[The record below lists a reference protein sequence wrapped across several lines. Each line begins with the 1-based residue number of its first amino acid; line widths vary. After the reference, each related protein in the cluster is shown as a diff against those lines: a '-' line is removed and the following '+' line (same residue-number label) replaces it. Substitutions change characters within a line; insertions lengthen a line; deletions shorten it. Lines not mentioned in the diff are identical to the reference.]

1 MIKTPLIIGV
11 YTCPKF
17 ANRQKAIEA
26 TWFRDIPN
34 YIKALFVRG
43 DPGGVP
49 RLEGSTL
56 YLDCPEAYEKLAE
69 KTHKFFKYCSDN
81 FEFQY
86 IFKTDDSSYIDLE
99 KFLQLDK
106 QGGDYIGFFDK
117 SQDPNIDRTWHYGKC
132 SDKSYEVPY
141 KGHFVCSWAR
151 GGGYFVSQKASR
163 ILVEKTFR
171 VFENELYEDKMVG
184 EALTRDERLKVVDVP
199 FYEMGVL
206 KPMPHNIMHYVH
218 SVLKEKQKFSLQNQN
233 LKEEVDHLKNL
244 LTKGDIASR

>member
-1 MIKTPLIIGV
+1 MKTSLIIGV
-11 YTCPKF
+11 YTCHKY
-17 ANRQKAIEA
+17 ANRQKTVEN
-26 TWFRDIPN
+26 TWFKEIPEH
-34 YIKALFVRG
+34 IRALFVRG
-43 DPGGVP
+43 DPGRSP
-49 RLEGSTL
+49 RIEGNTL
-56 YLDCPEAYEKLAE
+56 FLDCPEAYEKLSE

-81 FEFQY
+81 LEFQY

-117 SQDPNIDRTWHYGKC
+117 TQDPNIDRTWHYGKC
-132 SDKSYEVPY
+132 TDKSYEVPY
-141 KGHFVCSWAR
+141 EGHFVCSWAR
-151 GGGYFVSQKASR
+151 GGGYFVSQKAAR
-163 ILVEKTFR
+163 ILVDKTLR

-218 SVLKEKQKFSLQNQN
+218 SVLKEKQKIALENQN
-233 LKEEVDHLKNL
+233 LKEEVDHLKKL
-244 LTKGDIASR
+244 LVNAEIQEG